1 MNKLWIEDSHDSAD
15 CCREDF
21 IDRGISNFDQ
31 GEYLDTMGF
40 FETSWMIYEYHDDRE
55 YGYPNNE

>member
-1 MNKLWIEDSHDSAD
+1 MNKLWVEHSHDSAD

-21 IDRGISNFDQ
+21 LDRSISNFDQ
-31 GEYLDTMGF
+31 DEYLDIMGF
-40 FETSWMIYEYHDDRE
+40 FETNWMTYEYHDNRG